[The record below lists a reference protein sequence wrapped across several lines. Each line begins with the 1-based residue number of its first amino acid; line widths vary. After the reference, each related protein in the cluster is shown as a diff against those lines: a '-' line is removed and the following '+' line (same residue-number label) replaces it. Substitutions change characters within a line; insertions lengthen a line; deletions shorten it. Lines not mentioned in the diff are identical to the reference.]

1 MAFLY
6 KNLKKYETS
15 VDANFDKKKRS
26 RNQTRKIRKSG
37 IGFFD
42 TESSTSKPKSISFRQ
57 SSLKRLSYMFNI
69 LPYSRSWAK
78 SLRKINLEQKS
89 LS

>member
-37 IGFFD
+37 IGFFWH
-42 TESSTSKPKSISFRQ
+42 RV
-57 SSLKRLSYMFNI
+57 
-69 LPYSRSWAK
+69 
-78 SLRKINLEQKS
+78 INLETEKYFVS
-89 LS
+89 SKLP